1 MVSNEAI
8 EIMRM
13 LWTGEFVDYFG
24 SFYTV
29 EGAKLYTHPREPL
42 PIIVGA
48 SGPKAASLAGT
59 LGDGLISTDA
69 NREIIKIF
77 EKNGGAS
84 KPKYAQITVSYDQN
98 AEKAKRTAHKYWR
111 FTGLPSPL
119 NTELRLPYD
128 FDKASSIV
136 TPDMVTES
144 IVCGP
149 NVEDYLDEIQKYVS
163 AGFDNLYIHQ
173 VGPNQDAFF

>member
-1 MVSNEAI
+1 M
-8 EIMRM
+8 
-13 LWTGEFVDYFG
+13 
-24 SFYTV
+24 
-29 EGAKLYTHPREPL
+29 
-42 PIIVGA
+42 
-48 SGPKAASLAGT
+48 
-59 LGDGLISTDA
+59 
-69 NREIIKIF
+69 
-77 EKNGGAS
+77 
-84 KPKYAQITVSYDQN
+84 SYDQN

-173 VGPNQDAFF
+173 VGPNQDAFLDFAEKELLPAFQKKYKAKKMIAQFSGTRHN